1 MTPLIEAFES
11 LGSRRVLL
19 FGGKGGVGKTTV
31 AAAAALH
38 FASKRATIL
47 FTTDPASNLTDL
59 FGEGLKERPETL
71 QIESLEATALY
82 ARFLKGHLDS
92 FLEIGDRGTY
102 LDREELRRLFA
113 LSLPGIDELMGWM
126 RIGELA
132 EGNPEA
138 ILIVDTAPTGH
149 TLRMLSSSAHFR
161 QLAVALDAMQEKHRT
176 MVLQFT
182 RRASR
187 DAFDQFIDDFEL
199 RARRRSEMLTDPAR
213 AAFIPVALSEPLVI
227 DQTLRLIS
235 EVGPMDVPFVVLN
248 RAVVM
253 PDCERDRRRK
263 LLDEQARAAFA
274 PRDVVAARRSCVP
287 LDTAGRIATWSRTT
301 EATAVEGG
309 VSGAG
314 GSRERSGSKR
324 SIGSGKLRLA
334 PLLFLAGKGGVGKTS
349 CATSI
354 ALQLARQNPQKRYAI
369 VSVDPAH
376 SLRDVFRGQSPPS
389 NLAVE
394 TIDTRAKWEE
404 FRESTGQR
412 ISDAFDSLT
421 PRGMTVA
428 HDREAMQQIIEIAPP
443 GADELFAIVRL
454 SDLAED
460 RSLDGIIVD
469 TAPTGHFLRLLELPR
484 AAREWVQEF
493 MRILLRYRELIASGS
508 LGEDLVRASKALK
521 ILDETLCS
529 ERSAVVVVTRPERIV
544 VAESKRL
551 VDELRSRG
559 IPIGGVI
566 GNYLTP
572 ANDCPCDAAMRAHE
586 LAALEEL
593 EVDLT
598 VERRDEAPATLD
610 DLAALVPLG

>member
-1 MTPLIEAFES
+1 MTSLIDAFES

-38 FASKRATIL
+38 FASTRQAIL

-59 FGEGLKERPETL
+59 FGEGLQERPETL
-71 QIESLEATALY
+71 QIESLEAAALY
-82 ARFLKGHLDS
+82 ARFLDRHLES

-113 LSLPGIDELMGWM
+113 LSLPGVDELMGWM
-126 RIGELA
+126 HIGELA
-132 EGNPEA
+132 EESPEA
-138 ILIVDTAPTGH
+138 MLIVDTAPTGH

-176 MVLQFT
+176 MVRQFT

-199 RARRRSEMLTDPAR
+199 RARRKSEMLADPAR
-213 AAFIPVALSEPLVI
+213 SAFIPVALSEPLVI
-227 DQTLRLIS
+227 DQTLRLIG
-235 EVGPMDVPFVVLN
+235 EVGQIDVPFVVLN
-248 RAVVM
+248 RAVVV
-253 PDCERDRRRK
+253 PDCERDRRRT

-274 PRDVVAARRSCVP
+274 PRNVVAARRSCVP

-301 EATAVEGG
+301 GEAAVE
-309 VSGAG
+309 VSVAPADARRGH
-314 GSRERSGSKR
+314 SGSLL
-324 SIGSGKLRLA
+324 IA
-334 PLLFLAGKGGVGKTS
+334 PLLFFAGKGGVGKTS
-349 CATSI
+349 CATSV
-354 ALQLARQNPQKRYAI
+354 ALQLARQNPQKRYVI

-376 SLRDVFRGQSPPS
+376 SLRDVFLGQIPPA

-421 PRGMTVA
+421 PRGMTLA
-428 HDREAMQQIIEIAPP
+428 HDREAMQQILEIAPP

-454 SDLAED
+454 SDLAEEKG
-460 RSLDGIIVD
+460 LDGIIVD

-493 MRILLRYRELIASGS
+493 MRIMLRYRELIASGS

-551 VDELRSRG
+551 IEELRSRG
-559 IPIGGVI
+559 IPIGGII

-593 EVDLT
+593 KVDLT
-598 VERRDEAPATLD
+598 IERKDEAPATLD
-610 DLAALVPLG
+610 ELAALVPLG